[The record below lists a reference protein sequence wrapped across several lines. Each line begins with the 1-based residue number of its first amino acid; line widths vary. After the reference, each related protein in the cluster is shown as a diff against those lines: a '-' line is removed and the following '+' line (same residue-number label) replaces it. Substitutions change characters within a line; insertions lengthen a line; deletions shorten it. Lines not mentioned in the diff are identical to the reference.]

1 LARPGQNRSGGTRT
15 AQRPHRRREV
25 DNDGL
30 IPVLARA
37 VREVE
42 AAAQRGQVKP
52 SSRTKF
58 QVIALL
64 MREERARVKV
74 DKAITDGERAEQMKR
89 LDGVAQ
95 ILAKTAARDTSLIA
109 LLGEDAVVS
118 ESAKAL
124 KRDMQLSAGMEL
136 APEEQVVVR
145 EAAPVAPVSER
156 QVVPQSV
163 VSRQLANPFLPPDFS
178 LA

>member
-1 LARPGQNRSGGTRT
+1 MARPGQRQSGGTRT
-15 AQRPHRRREV
+15 AQRPNRRREV

-74 DKAITDGERAEQMKR
+74 DKAISESERAEQMKR
-89 LDGVAQ
+89 LFPRTTSASIKGAGHWLHSEKPEAFVSALRTFL
-95 ILAKTAARDTSLIA
+95 LADR
-109 LLGEDAVVS
+109 
-118 ESAKAL
+118 
-124 KRDMQLSAGMEL
+124 
-136 APEEQVVVR
+136 
-145 EAAPVAPVSER
+145 
-156 QVVPQSV
+156 
-163 VSRQLANPFLPPDFS
+163 
-178 LA
+178 